1 VYIYE
6 KIKEM
11 IPSTFSEFFCS
22 LSETGKQAVITELTH
37 MMISNT
43 EKEITSLA
51 EKKASIKCP
60 NCSSSDI
67 SGNGKQN
74 AIQKYVCKSCRKYFR
89 DTTGSVMC
97 NLKKPELLPTYMYNM
112 LLGYSIRKCAKE
124 TGISVQSSFDWRHKI
139 LSSFDELNP
148 NAFKGI
154 VESDDIFFLESS
166 KGNRNLTR
174 VRRSRGS
181 KATKRGISNEQVAV
195 VVTQDR
201 SGNQELKVVK
211 QGRIS
216 KTDLEEVFGSR
227 IEQGAVLCTDAHRS
241 YTAFAK
247 GKEIDHQKFTANK
260 GQRVVNKIYHVQNVN
275 NTTKRL
281 RTWMR
286 PYNGVATK
294 YLQNYMN
301 WFMVL
306 EKIKHNS
313 NRLQAFTGYALTSTS
328 AYELWISLPHSY
340 LC

>member
-1 VYIYE
+1 
-6 KIKEM
+6 M
-11 IPSTFSEFFCS
+11 IPSTFSEYFQN
-22 LSETGKQAVITELTH
+22 LSETGRQAVITELTQ
-37 MMISNT
+37 MLMASNYDT
-43 EKEITSLA
+43 ESSSLA

-60 NCSSSDI
+60 SCSSSDI

-74 AIQKYVCKSCRKYFR
+74 EIQKYVCKSCKKYFR
-89 DTTGSVMC
+89 DTTGRLMC
-97 NLKKPELLPTYMYNM
+97 NLKKPELLPKYMYSM

-124 TGISVQSSFDWRHKI
+124 TGVSLQTSFDWRHKI
-139 LSSFDELNP
+139 ISSFDELSP
-148 NAFKGI
+148 STFKGI

-166 KGNRNLTR
+166 KGNRNLDR
-174 VRRSRGS
+174 ERRSRGS

-211 QGRIS
+211 KGRIS
-216 KTDLEEVFGSR
+216 KSDLDEVLGSR
-227 IEQGAVLCTDAHRS
+227 IEEGSVLCTDAHRS
-241 YTAFAK
+241 YSAFAK
-247 GKEIDHQKFTANK
+247 EKEIDHQKFTANK
-260 GQRVVNKIYHVQNVN
+260 GQRIVNKIYHVQNVN
-275 NTTKRL
+275 NTAKRL

-313 NRLQAFTGYALTSTS
+313 NRLQAFTGYALASTS
-328 AYELWISLPHSY
+328 AYELWSSLHQSH
-340 LC
+340 LS